1 VKGSC
6 VEKNMLLLPVAMAV
20 VELLVS
26 LDEGDPPPMSIRI
39 LSIVSNST
47 APSDCTSTSPEPV
60 EISALPASSI
70 RSVRLGLQSR

>member
-39 LSIVSNST
+39 LSIVT
-47 APSDCTSTSPEPV
+47 ATPPCTSTSPEPV
-60 EISALPASSI
+60 EISALPVDQSGLDSSLDD
-70 RSVRLGLQSR
+70 RAQA